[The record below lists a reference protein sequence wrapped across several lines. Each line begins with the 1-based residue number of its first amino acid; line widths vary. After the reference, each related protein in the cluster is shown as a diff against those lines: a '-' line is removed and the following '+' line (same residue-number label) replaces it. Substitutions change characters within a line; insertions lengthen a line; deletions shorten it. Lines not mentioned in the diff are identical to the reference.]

1 LGLRSG
7 GSGEKIP
14 LMAPL
19 TASFLNDVEKAIKHI
34 ESIGMVPSIQRL
46 EVMMKRGY
54 GAADSDMI
62 RQATEKLLEQK
73 RIQTLPL
80 DQPDTAG

>member
-1 LGLRSG
+1 LGLRG
-7 GSGEKIP
+7 AGNHEKIP
-14 LMAPL
+14 LMATL
-19 TASFLNDVEKAIKHI
+19 TPSFLNDVEKAIKHMQ
-34 ESIGMVPSIQRL
+34 SIGMVPSIQRL

-54 GAADSDMI
+54 GAADAAMI
-62 RQATEKLLEQK
+62 RQATEELLEQE